1 MPRTI
6 KMPTAD
12 EIRSAYVSSGPR
24 AGTQYTK
31 AVDKVTDFVGRATSE
46 SAEASYAAGV
56 AAAVANRTRAK
67 MIGAK
72 VTNESW
78 RSDAKTKGGAIIGAR
93 IAGAGEKQ
101 QKGYAPIH
109 AALAGLEL
117 PDKVPDDPIGN
128 LTRIAGRVVAASA
141 NVKRR
146 AQGKPEV
153 TPLG

>member
-6 KMPTAD
+6 RMPTSE
-12 EIRSAYVSSGPR
+12 EIKSAYTASGSR
-24 AGTQYTK
+24 AASEYAK
-31 AVDKVTDFVGRATSE
+31 AIDKVTDFVGRATSE
-46 SAEASYAAGV
+46 TSESNYAAGV
-56 AAAVANRTRAK
+56 ASAVANKTRAK
-67 MIGAK
+67 MISAK

-78 RSDAKTKGGAIIGAR
+78 KSDAKTKGGSIIGTR

-101 QKGYAPIH
+101 AKGYAPIH
-109 AALAGLEL
+109 AALSGLEL

-153 TPLG
+153 TPPG